1 LPWIHAARARRLA
14 LAGTIAAFAALTGT
28 ANAALTVQPNAPA
41 LTFPASV
48 TDAVGGVSLSLCMDN
63 SGNCIET
70 PAPNPTQPLSVPGNF
85 TPDGEGFYML
95 ADATVPNAGIGLAR
109 FALEQA
115 FTGPDPVAGEQI
127 LFGRLRFR
135 FGGLKPGTDY
145 QVTHPYGVDVITAD
159 SGGII
164 NETEDLGCLE
174 TPCNFDRVNQSNVG
188 PFLRQVGA
196 PKGYLGDPGVEAP
209 ITGSTVCVWPSTS
222 SSVPAAAK
230 TLTK

>member
-1 LPWIHAARARRLA
+1 VEGTTLPWIHAARARRLA

-95 ADATVPNAGIGLAR
+95 ADATG
-109 FALEQA
+109 
-115 FTGPDPVAGEQI
+115 
-127 LFGRLRFR
+127 
-135 FGGLKPGTDY
+135 
-145 QVTHPYGVDVITAD
+145 
-159 SGGII
+159 
-164 NETEDLGCLE
+164 
-174 TPCNFDRVNQSNVG
+174 
-188 PFLRQVGA
+188 
-196 PKGYLGDPGVEAP
+196 
-209 ITGSTVCVWPSTS
+209 S
-222 SSVPAAAK
+222 SSTQAIEEPAGAAGLMSK
-230 TLTK
+230 PVSGRPA